1 METRVRNRER
11 HFPGKQKWIA
21 VLAVLL
27 LAATS
32 IAVAQKSLDDIPDRL
47 LTNQDVIEMLG
58 SGVTPI
64 GVIKRIHNSPCK
76 FDKSAAGLEALHA
89 ANVPYNVVLAMMKAP
104 ELPPA
109 TKGRI
114 SLVIPDST
122 PIKLGLSEDL
132 DSNVQRP
139 GYIIYFHVLEDIRIR
154 GLRVIAKG
162 ARVRGRLLDSKD
174 RSRTGQV
181 ARLEW
186 SLLDVET
193 VDAQRLPL
201 RGGGEIS
208 GGEFSSEKTVTV
220 GKGEEYEAFTY
231 GVRKVNILAPI
242 LPAPKN
248 QEVPQNPNPGQAR
261 EEDLAFFSRPVP
273 SQYAVS

>member
-1 METRVRNRER
+1 VRNREEKFLR
-11 HFPGKQKWIA
+11 GGRCVAFFAI
-21 VLAVLL
+21 VL
-27 LAATS
+27 LAATP

-76 FDKSAAGLEALHA
+76 FDKSAAGLEALRA

-109 TKGRI
+109 AKGRI
-114 SLVIPDST
+114 PVVIPDST
-122 PIKLGLSEDL
+122 PIKVGLSEDL
-132 DSNVQRP
+132 DSNVQKP
-139 GYIIYFHVLEDIRIR
+139 GYIIYFQVLEDIRIR

-193 VDAQRLPL
+193 VDGQRVPL
-201 RGGGEIS
+201 RGGGGIS
-208 GGEFSSEKTVTV
+208 GSEFNSEKAVTV

-248 QEVPQNPNPGQAR
+248 LESPQGPNPRQAR
-261 EEDLAFFSRPVP
+261 E
-273 SQYAVS
+273 

>member
-1 METRVRNRER
+1 VRNREG
-11 HFPGKQKWIA
+11 HFHRRGRLLTFFTII
-21 VLAVLL
+21 L

-32 IAVAQKSLDDIPDRL
+32 IALAQKSLDDIPDRL

-58 SGVTPI
+58 SGVTAI

-76 FDKSAAGLEALHA
+76 FDKSSAGLEALRA

-104 ELPPA
+104 EIPPA

-114 SLVIPDST
+114 ALVIPDST
-122 PIKLGLSEDL
+122 PIKVGLSEDL
-132 DSNVQRP
+132 DSNVQKP
-139 GYIIYFHVLEDIRIR
+139 GYIIYFQVLEDIRIR

-193 VDAQRLPL
+193 VDGQRLPL
-201 RGGGEIS
+201 RGGGVIS
-208 GGEFSSEKTVTV
+208 GGEFNSEKAVTV

-242 LPAPKN
+242 LPAAKGPDA
-248 QEVPQNPNPGQAR
+248 PLGPTPR
-261 EEDLAFFSRPVP
+261 
-273 SQYAVS
+273 